1 MSLNFFRVCCRTF
14 EKGSRGPSFFSP
26 TELHAAADAVR
37 LAVQQVSSGA
47 CPPATCQC
55 RRDIFL
61 HWFPACGVGRGVY
74 ELHRASLPPTYFPPN
89 WDRVV
94 DAEGQGLQVRPMTSK

>member
-1 MSLNFFRVCCRTF
+1 MCCRAF
-14 EKGSRGPSFFSP
+14 EKGSRGPSFFSL

-37 LAVQQVSSGA
+37 LAVHQKVSSGA
-47 CPPATCQC
+47 RPPATCQC

-61 HWFPACGVGRGVY
+61 HWFPACGVGCGVY

-94 DAEGQGLQVRPMTSK
+94 DAEGQGLQVRPVTSK